1 MEFRSSRLAFIAAS
15 LSIFC
20 LADPPQICAGP
31 PLVVDDPVTLD
42 RDHVELFTSFLY
54 TLAGTMRSYASPS
67 ELTIGL
73 AKGWE
78 CSINGAYEYHSDP
91 SSTPNTVNGLLS
103 LTLGTKFRLLTESPD
118 VPVSLA
124 LSAKFRSPTSNTAKF
139 ADQGKPSG
147 EGFIIVGKTWGDFT
161 LNGNVGFGVGG
172 AQNRDAVSNA
182 WFFGLAAQRIFA
194 KKYTVF
200 AETYAVPQVGR
211 FRDTVI
217 SADGGLLWDL
227 SDRYRITV
235 LLGRGFRPG
244 GADFLGNLGFLLSLG
259 PTPPATKPPK

>member
-1 MEFRSSRLAFIAAS
+1 MEFRSRRLAFIAAV
-15 LSIFC
+15 LSIC
-20 LADPPQICAGP
+20 GLANPPLVCAGP

-54 TLAGTMRSYASPS
+54 TLAGSARSYASPS

-73 AKGWE
+73 ATGWE
-78 CSINGAYEYHSDP
+78 CSLNGAYQYQRDP
-91 SSTPNTVNGLLS
+91 SSTPKIVNGLLS
-103 LTLGTKFRLLTESPD
+103 LEVGTKFRLLTESPD
-118 VPVSLA
+118 VPMSLA
-124 LSAKFRSPTSNTAKF
+124 LSAKFRCPTSNNSKF
-139 ADQGKPSG
+139 ADQGKSSG
-147 EGFIIVGKTWGDFT
+147 DGFLIVGKTWGDFT
-161 LNGNVGFGVGG
+161 LNGNIGFGVGG

-194 KKYTVF
+194 KKYTLF

-211 FRDTVI
+211 FRDAVI

-244 GADFLGNLGFLLSLG
+244 GADFLCNLGFLLSLG
-259 PTPPATKPPK
+259 PTTPAAKPAK